1 MRNIFFLITILFIG
15 CNSKS
20 KEKIAM
26 AEVKFQKIHGA
37 KYFDY
42 DEIVHYRIELENKKR
57 IDIYKDRQKSE
68 LDSIK
73 YRVIFKDIPKSL
85 SDTTFISILE
95 TTGYL
100 KNEVEKD
107 KFEKINEIFL
117 EKKPQES
124 IQYACDYIYRDI
136 LIFKRKSKTIGIA
149 KICFECHGNRIVG
162 TKANTEEFGMDG
174 DYEKLENILSTK

>member
-149 KICFECHGNRIVG
+149 KICFECHGNGIVG